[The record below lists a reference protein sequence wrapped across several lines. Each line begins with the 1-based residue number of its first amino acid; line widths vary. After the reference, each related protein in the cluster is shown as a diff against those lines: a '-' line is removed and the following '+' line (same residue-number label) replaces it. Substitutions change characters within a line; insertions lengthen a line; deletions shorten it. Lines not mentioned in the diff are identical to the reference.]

1 MKAEVLY
8 MDDNKIREEVIKHG
22 VEIKNLKQKVDN
34 LDVMKDAVVEI
45 STTLKHMQEDNIK
58 RDRFYKEQSDTLAE
72 LTSEMKTMNLKLD
85 NTNKDLADLTEKVD
99 DNISKG
105 MININSVWKK
115 IGVTSLT
122 VAITGL
128 VGWVLWKL
136 GIKK

>member
-1 MKAEVLY
+1 MEDIQFYK
-8 MDDNKIREEVIKHG
+8 EEVIKHG

-58 RDRFYKEQSDTLAE
+58 RDKFYKEQSDTLSE

-85 NTNKDLADLTEKVD
+85 NTNKDLADLTDKVD
-99 DNISKG
+99 DNISNG
-105 MININSVWKK
+105 TININSIWRK
-115 IGVTSLT
+115 IGITGLT
-122 VAITGL
+122 VTITGL